1 VARAASGR
9 QRRHRHA
16 SNPARP
22 GGAEAEMHHGG
33 DQERTDQLG
42 DDGGDRPA
50 LPAGQAFDHA
60 ERLPFLSQRNQI
72 AE

>member
-1 VARAASGR
+1 
-9 QRRHRHA
+9 
-16 SNPARP
+16 
-22 GGAEAEMHHGG
+22 MHHGG

-72 AE
+72 DAP